1 MSWAHK
7 KISTKSMTLRE
18 NKNGRGLGP
27 FLKLGYKLSRGM
39 CRNCICSNYRSL
51 TSLICKYRSTYPWS
65 LKDPLSPPPWSLAF
79 LFLCPKPNPL
89 RSQKNVKIVKMV
101 KIVSKDIN
109 VYNVLLILICKAL
122 NKNLMFLGKKLSNAY
137 KTM

>member
-1 MSWAHK
+1 MSWADK
-7 KISTKSMTLRE
+7 KISRKSMTLRE
-18 NKNGRGLGP
+18 NKNGRGLGL

-39 CRNCICSNYRSL
+39 CRNCICSNYHSL
-51 TSLICKYRSTYPWS
+51 TSLISKYRSTYPWS
-65 LKDPLSPPPWSLAF
+65 RKDPLCHAPWSLAF
-79 LFLCPKPNPL
+79 LYLCPEQNPL
-89 RSQKNVKIVKMV
+89 RGQKNVKIV